1 MRALAVALALS
12 SMLTVEQRDP
22 RRAHLD
28 PPSAAVSADGRYVAF
43 TTFSQLARADIND
56 CRDVYVLDRGDN
68 RVTLESAPPE
78 ASRSFDSAH
87 PAISGDGRFL
97 IYEMAS
103 QIALRDRREDSTRI
117 LGEGRQP
124 SISLDGRVAAFTS
137 DTAGDIMVWNIENG
151 TLSSLR
157 KEMRLETGSA
167 PVNPSLDK
175 DGRLIVFSARG
186 SIYIHDRQT
195 HTTELI
201 AGGWD
206 AMISA
211 DGRYIAYVSRVGKTP
226 NVLLMDRTTGKSQ
239 VVSRSA
245 KNRDGN
251 GPSVNP
257 AISGDGRLV
266 AYQSEASNLVEG
278 DDFNLL
284 WDVFVFDRERM
295 VTLRVSGDPDAGWM
309 EPSGGPA
316 VDAGGDLVAFSSRHP
331 TDVSDKKNDFDLFV
345 ASVR

>member
-1 MRALAVALALS
+1 MRALTVALALS

-43 TTFSQLARADIND
+43 TTFSQLAPADVND
-56 CRDVYVLDRGDN
+56 CRDVYVLDRSDN
-68 RVTLESAPPE
+68 RVTLESLALE
-78 ASRSFDSAH
+78 GYRSYDSAH

-124 SISLDGRVAAFTS
+124 SISLNGRVAAFTS
-137 DTAGDIMVWNIENG
+137 DTARDIFVWSLDSR
-151 TLSSLR
+151 TLGALR
-157 KEMRLETGSA
+157 NETKLESGAA
-167 PVNPSLDK
+167 PVSPSLDN
-175 DGRLIVFSARG
+175 DGRLIVFSAKG
-186 SIYIHDRQT
+186 SIYIHDRQI

-201 AGGWD
+201 ANGWD
-206 AMISA
+206 PMISA
-211 DGRYIAYVSRVGKTP
+211 NGRFIAYVSRAGRTA

-239 VVSRSA
+239 VVSRSL

-251 GPSVNP
+251 GASVNP
-257 AISGDGRLV
+257 AISADGRLV

-278 DDFNLL
+278 DDFNLM
-284 WDVFVFDRERM
+284 WDVFVFDRERAITM
-295 VTLRVSGDPDAGWM
+295 RVSGDPDAGWM

-316 VDAGGDLVAFSSRHP
+316 LDAGGALVAFSSRHP